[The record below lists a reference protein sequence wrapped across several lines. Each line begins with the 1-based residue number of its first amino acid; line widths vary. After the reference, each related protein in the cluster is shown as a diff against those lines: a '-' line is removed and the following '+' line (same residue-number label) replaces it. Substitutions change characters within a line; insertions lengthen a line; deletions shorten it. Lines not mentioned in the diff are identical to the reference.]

1 MAKDTLGLGKNKSL
15 PALVA
20 QDGAIIN
27 NDVDKA
33 NEFNA
38 YFTGV
43 QTLTQDPTELPDLTL
58 PPDHPTIEEIRATE
72 QDVTDLLSILD
83 VNKAYSPD
91 DIRPRAL
98 KEAAPSITKSITRL
112 FNLSFARGIFPT
124 SWKLANVVPI
134 YKKAEEYLTSNYRP
148 ISLLS
153 ILAKIFERVAFKYLF
168 NYFRDNF
175 MISLWQSGFL
185 PGTSTVTQLV
195 EIYDQF
201 CKAVS
206 AGKDIR
212 VVFLDISKAFG
223 RVWHEGLIH
232 KLRDMVSKANY

>member
-1 MAKDTLGLGKNKSL
+1 VEELVDTLKTNPKKWWTVAKETLGINRNQTI
-15 PALVA
+15 PALVS
-20 QDGAIIN
+20 QDGTILD
-27 NDVDKA
+27 NDEDKA
-33 NEFNA
+33 NEFNN

-43 QTLTQDPTELPDLTL
+43 QTLTQDPTELPDMIRV
-58 PPDHPTIEEIRATE
+58 PDEPCIEEIKATE
-72 QDVTDLLSILD
+72 RDVSDLLSILD
-83 VNKAYSPD
+83 TNKAYGPD
-91 DIRPRAL
+91 DISPRAL
-98 KEAAPSITKSITRL
+98 KEAAPSITQSITRL
-112 FNLSFARGIFPT
+112 FNLSFAAGIFPT

-134 YKKAEEYLTSNYRP
+134 YKKAEDYFTSNYRP

-212 VVFLDISKAFG
+212 VVFLDISKAFD
-223 RVWHEGLIH
+223 RV
-232 KLRDMVSKANY
+232 